1 MTDAEA
7 TRILA
12 GNPELRQVGDQLHQL
27 ARDERAL
34 RRQGQHE
41 AAAAKGTE
49 YDRVQQEY
57 ARMWDEAERPAP
69 KQEWML

>member
-1 MTDAEA
+1 MTHEKA
-7 TRILA
+7 RQILE
-12 GNPELRQVGDQLHQL
+12 GNPELREMHDELFRL
-27 ARDERAL
+27 ALQERAL

-49 YDRVQQEY
+49 YDRVQKDY

-69 KQEWML
+69 KQERML